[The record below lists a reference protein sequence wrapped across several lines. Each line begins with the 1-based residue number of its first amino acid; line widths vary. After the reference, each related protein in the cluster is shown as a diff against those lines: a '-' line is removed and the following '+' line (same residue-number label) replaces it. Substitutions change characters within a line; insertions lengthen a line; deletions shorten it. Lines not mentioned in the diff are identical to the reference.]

1 MFYITFVYLP
11 AVIIICTLHAKFQQK
26 KKKMHARKAAA
37 GELLLEISYI
47 PLLSKMALYY
57 HRLYQISSL
66 AANLSLE
73 DLK

>member
-1 MFYITFVYLP
+1 
-11 AVIIICTLHAKFQQK
+11 
-26 KKKMHARKAAA
+26 MHARKAAA

-47 PLLSKMALYY
+47 PLLSVMALYY
-57 HRLYQISSL
+57 HKPYQISSL